1 MKAARRASAVI
12 IGFVFFLAGILKLM
26 DPVGAGLVVEE
37 YFKFF
42 HLRFLT
48 FSSEGVG
55 VIAALAET
63 LTGAALITGV
73 WRRIVGIVAGVM
85 LAFFTLLTLVL
96 LIANPV
102 MDCGCFGEAVHLTH
116 LQSFL
121 KNVAL
126 CALWAL
132 AFIPL
137 SAQEEPRKTKYA
149 AFGVAAL
156 SVMVFMIMSLAGIPL
171 MDFTPYAPGEELQSD
186 GTVLSFSDSEGQY
199 CDSLAV
205 DSQVALVTVYDCRE
219 MTAASWKKVSAS
231 MDDASEAG
239 FNPLLL
245 VASTPSAFASQAPQ
259 DLSSRAYFADR
270 KDLLT
275 FNRSNGGM
283 TAVCDGQ
290 IVAKWPLSGHR
301 DLSDL
306 VINDSADA
314 TELMMKKESSRKMKF
329 QGFLL
334 YVFAVMLLI

>member
-26 DPVGAGLVVEE
+26 DPVGTGLVVEE

-48 FSSEGVG
+48 FSSEGAG
-55 VIAALAET
+55 VITALAET

-73 WRRIVGIVAGVM
+73 WRRIVGIVSGVM
-85 LAFFTLLTLVL
+85 LGFFTLLTLVL
-96 LIANPV
+96 LIANPS

-121 KNVAL
+121 KNIVL
-126 CALWAL
+126 CALWTL

-149 AFGVAAL
+149 AFAVAAI
-156 SVMVFMIMSLAGIPL
+156 SVMAFMIFSLAGIPL

-186 GTVLSFSDSEGQY
+186 GTVLSFSDPEGQY

-205 DSQVALVTVYDCRE
+205 GSKVALVTVYDCKA
-219 MTAASWKKVSAS
+219 MTAVSWKAVSAS
-231 MDDASEAG
+231 MDDALEAG
-239 FNPLLL
+239 FSPLLL
-245 VASTPSAFASQAPQ
+245 VASTPSAFSSQAPEE
-259 DLSSRAYFADR
+259 LSSQAFFADR

-275 FNRSNGGM
+275 LNRSNGGM
-283 TAVCDGQ
+283 TVVCDGQ
-290 IVAKWPLSGHR
+290 IVVKWPSSGHR
-301 DLSDL
+301 DLLDF
-306 VINDSADA
+306 VIDDAADA
-314 TELMMKKESSRKMKF
+314 TEMMMKKESSRKMKL
-329 QGFLL
+329 QSFLL
-334 YVFAVMLLI
+334 YVFTVMLLI